1 MNLEKKTY
9 KNYKELCEVME
20 WAVGS
25 GNAKIAQIKDLERFC
40 TYHKEGNKF
49 VIDEVFQQPI
59 QKQENKRHNIYAEDL
74 DRLILHMCSVSD
86 EDEHKYIELSKNA
99 LLTSLCLINSNY
111 RTGRNNINKFSQY
124 MQIPIETLFD
134 FYNSSSKKLVDILE
148 GGLSRLKGKSLIDW
162 YHITTICINNSYRRA
177 KDYELELIKETE
189 HEVLQELGLK
199 SKQEV
204 FLKGRWN
211 EFQNTVNKLL
221 FKAKGIDY
229 YFTSY
234 RIITTKTFRNMI
246 EEEKQ
251 LYVNEEK
258 NKEVAELNLNSNFKE
273 SCINT
278 AEKTHVKYVNLHK
291 EREEEINK
299 RWLIGKRKKEEIF
312 KYDSEWNRH
321 SDKYVE
327 DVKRI
332 VNVVI
337 DTMEKDFRLH
347 EALEKVEKTEKYTYI
362 YDSSEFYREMHDG
375 GYDKYIFGDK
385 NDNIP
390 F

>member
-9 KNYKELCEVME
+9 KNYKELCVAME
-20 WAVGS
+20 WQVAS
-25 GNAKIAQIKDLERFC
+25 GNTKIAQLKDLERFC
-40 TYHKEGNKF
+40 TYHKQGNKF
-49 VIDEVFQQPI
+49 VIDEVLECPLT
-59 QKQENKRHNIYAEDL
+59 KQENKRHNIYGEDL
-74 DRLILHMCSVSD
+74 DKLILHMCVASD
-86 EDEHKYIELSKNA
+86 ADEYKHIELSKNA
-99 LLTSLCLINSNY
+99 LLTSLCLVNSNY
-111 RTGRNNINKFSQY
+111 RVGRNNINKFSQY
-124 MQIPIETLFD
+124 MQIPVETLFD

-148 GGLSRLKGKSLIDW
+148 GGLSRLKSKCLIDW

-177 KDYELELIKETE
+177 KDHELELIKQTE
-189 HEVLQELGLK
+189 HEVLQELGFE
-199 SKQEV
+199 SKREV
-204 FLKGRWN
+204 FLKGKWN

-251 LYVNEEK
+251 LYINEE
-258 NKEVAELNLNSNFKE
+258 NKEIAELNLNSNFKE

-278 AEKTHVKYVNLHK
+278 AEKTHVKYVKLHK
-291 EREEEINK
+291 EKEEEINK
-299 RWLIGKRKKEEIF
+299 KWLIGKRKKEEIF
-312 KYDSEWNRH
+312 KYDSEWNRY
-321 SDKYVE
+321 SDKYVV
-327 DVKRI
+327 DVGRI
-332 VNVVI
+332 VDIVV

-375 GYDKYIFGDK
+375 GYDKCIFGS
-385 NDNIP
+385 NDDAIP